1 MGMEFSDNTCY
12 TVCITHSGGSE
23 MLKLPALP
31 PHMRQASEKQ
41 KGQNWFFELLIFFL
55 VFLVASTTSSFIM
68 IPGIVIAILT
78 DSSIM
83 ELMADVSL
91 STGQFDQIVGAVESS
106 VPVVL
111 SMLFSN
117 AGMIVIVI
125 LFCVILQ
132 KRKTASMG
140 IVKKKAGIHYL
151 AGLGVGFIQFTAVVL
166 LNILTG
172 SMKLTGIS
180 SNFSF
185 VLFLL
190 FALGFVIQGMGEEVL
205 CRGYLL
211 VSVARRYP
219 VSAAIF
225 LNSLV
230 FALLHL
236 SNPGVSLLAVL
247 NLLLDGVFLS
257 LYFLRTGNIWGVG
270 AIHTMWNFAQGNIF
284 GMEVSGMELS
294 CTLFESSI
302 APDKTFW
309 NGGVFGAEGGVS
321 CTIVCVAAIL
331 ILLLRKKKNEDV
343 TVHGNEAIPPHTGN
357 EADMRLR

>member
-1 MGMEFSDNTCY
+1 
-12 TVCITHSGGSE
+12 
-23 MLKLPALP
+23 MLRLRDLP
-31 PHMRQASEKQ
+31 PHMRQASDGQ
-41 KGQNWFFELLIFFL
+41 KGQNWFIELLIFFL
-55 VFLVASTTSSFIM
+55 VYLAASTASSFIM
-68 IPGIVIAILT
+68 IPGIIIGISS

-83 ELMADVSL
+83 EMI
-91 STGQFDQIVGAVESS
+91 TGNPASPLLYDQIMTLIETSDS
-106 VPVVL
+106 VIL

-117 AGMIVIVI
+117 AGLILIAV

-132 KRKTASMG
+132 KRKVASMG
-140 IVKKKAGIHYL
+140 IVKKKAVIHYL
-151 AGLGVGFIQFTAVVL
+151 AGLGVGFVQFGAVVL

-180 SNFSF
+180 LNFSF

-219 VSAAIF
+219 VSIAIF

-236 SNPGVSLLAVL
+236 ANPGVSFLAVI

-284 GMEVSGMELS
+284 GMEVSGLNLS
-294 CTLFESSI
+294 CTLFESSLT
-302 APDKTFW
+302 PGRTFW
-309 NGGVFGAEGGVS
+309 NGGTFGAEGGFS

-331 ILLLRKKKNEDV
+331 ILLLWKKKKDGV
-343 TVHGNEAIPPHTGN
+343 TVHENEAIPPHTGN
-357 EADMRLR
+357 GADMRSE

>member
-1 MGMEFSDNTCY
+1 
-12 TVCITHSGGSE
+12 
-23 MLKLPALP
+23 
-31 PHMRQASEKQ
+31 
-41 KGQNWFFELLIFFL
+41 
-55 VFLVASTTSSFIM
+55 
-68 IPGIVIAILT
+68 
-78 DSSIM
+78 
-83 ELMADVSL
+83 
-91 STGQFDQIVGAVESS
+91 
-106 VPVVL
+106 
-111 SMLFSN
+111 MLFSN

-140 IVKKKAGIHYL
+140 VVKKKAGIHYL

-211 VSVARRYP
+211 VSVARRNP

-236 SNPGVSLLAVL
+236 SNSGVSLLAVL

-309 NGGVFGAEGGVS
+309 NGGVFGAEGGIS

-331 ILLLRKKKNEDV
+331 ILLLRKKKKEDV
-343 TVHGNEAIPPHTGN
+343 TVHENVEIPPHTRN